1 MSDDGKQGFEWQ
13 DEGLFPV
20 AIFSLS
26 YVGVLIPTLVWALV
40 GVGLMVFGTLVTF
53 AMWHG
58 ASSRAR
64 SPSPATRVA
73 VWMLRVWVPWALLG
87 RALVSWLSS

>member
-1 MSDDGKQGFEWQ
+1 MSDDKKQGFAWR

-20 AIFSLS
+20 AIFSLG

-40 GVGLMVFGTLVTF
+40 GVVLMLLGTLVTF

-58 ASSRAR
+58 ASSRAQA
-64 SPSPATRVA
+64 PSPATRAA
-73 VWMLRVWVPWALLG
+73 VWMLRVWVPWTLLG

>member
-1 MSDDGKQGFEWQ
+1 MSDDEKQGFAWR

-20 AIFSLS
+20 AIFSLG

-40 GVGLMVFGTLVTF
+40 GVVLMLLGTLVTF
-53 AMWHG
+53 AIWHG
-58 ASSRAR
+58 ASSRAQA
-64 SPSPATRVA
+64 PSPATRAA
-73 VWMLRVWVPWALLG
+73 VWMLRVWVPWTLLG